1 MRLQSL
7 LNMLRQIG
15 WSDST
20 VPLGDLSTIFSFEFQ
35 DALYIETVFG
45 AKEIEILLK
54 LPSIHQK
61 VGRAEGRILPRVLKV
76 LRHQ

>member
-45 AKEIEILLK
+45 AKEIEILLNYLQFIKK
-54 LPSIHQK
+54 LAVPK
-61 VGRAEGRILPRVLKV
+61 GGFCLVC
-76 LRHQ
+76 